1 MTAEYPRRAVDVDD
15 PAAPVVSETSGDA
28 GRDVDASRRSTT
40 RDDDMADDVDLLPSE
55 TRRDF
60 ESRWREIQAMFV
72 DDPRKAVDG
81 ADALVAEVAQSL
93 TAGFSK
99 RKAAL
104 EQHAGAGGELETE
117 ELRRALQSYR
127 ALFERVLRI

>member
-1 MTAEYPRRAVDVDD
+1 MTTEYPRRAVDVDD
-15 PAAPVVSETSGDA
+15 PAAPVVSETSTDA
-28 GRDVDASRRSTT
+28 GRGVDPSPGSATSGVT
-40 RDDDMADDVDLLPSE
+40 ADDDLLPSDA
-55 TRRDF
+55 RRDF
-60 ESRWREIQAMFV
+60 ESRWREIQAMFI
-72 DDPRKAVDG
+72 DDPRQAVDG

-104 EQHAGAGGELETE
+104 EQHAGAGGQPETE
-117 ELRRALQSYR
+117 ELRRAMQSYR

>member
-1 MTAEYPRRAVDVDD
+1 MTAEYPGRAVDVDD
-15 PAAPVVSETSGDA
+15 PAAPVVSDTSADRA
-28 GRDVDASRRSTT
+28 DSPSRGSATGNDTT
-40 RDDDMADDVDLLPSE
+40 DDVDLLPSE
-55 TRRDF
+55 ARRDF
-60 ESRWREIQAMFV
+60 EARWREIQAMFV
-72 DDPRKAVDG
+72 DDPRQAVDG

-104 EQHAGAGGELETE
+104 EQHAGARGEPETE

>member
-1 MTAEYPRRAVDVDD
+1 MTTEYPRRAVDVDD
-15 PAAPVVSETSGDA
+15 PAAPVVSETSVDA
-28 GRDVDASRRSTT
+28 GRDAEPSRGSAT

-72 DDPRKAVDG
+72 DDPRRAVDG

-93 TAGFSK
+93 TSGFSK